1 MKYKL
6 PKNYAVLVYDE
17 KVLRQFWR
25 IAIVTGV
32 LSSKNSE
39 RKGAMVRIKKTN
51 AIHKRPVNKLFLI
64 DYTYQDTNQ
73 TDSRE
78 QKLRL
83 EAALIG
89 KINLLIRFSKTR
101 EIFPSVIRVL
111 SILLITAAT
120 SASIQ
125 RVNSKERGLKV
136 PGLIPAASYA
146 QR

>member
-32 LSSKNSE
+32 LSSKHSE

-64 DYTYQDTNQ
+64 NYTYQDTNQ

-89 KINLLIRFSKTR
+89 ELNLLIRFSKTR

>member
-64 DYTYQDTNQ
+64 NYTYQDTNQ

-89 KINLLIRFSKTR
+89 KLNLLIRFSKTR

>member
-64 DYTYQDTNQ
+64 NYTYQDTNQ

-89 KINLLIRFSKTR
+89 ELNLLIRFSKTR
-101 EIFPSVIRVL
+101 EICPSVTRIL
-111 SILLITAAT
+111 GILLTTTAT
-120 SASIQ
+120 SLSVQ
-125 RVNSKERGLKV
+125 KTPLKECV
-136 PGLIPAASYA
+136 A
-146 QR
+146 

>member
-64 DYTYQDTNQ
+64 DDTDQDTNQ
-73 TDSRE
+73 PDSRE

-89 KINLLIRFSKTR
+89 KLNLLIRFSKTR

-136 PGLIPAASYA
+136 SGLIPAASYA

>member
-89 KINLLIRFSKTR
+89 KLNLLIRFSKTR

>member
-64 DYTYQDTNQ
+64 NYTYQDTNQ

-78 QKLRL
+78 Q
-83 EAALIG
+83 
-89 KINLLIRFSKTR
+89 S
-101 EIFPSVIRVL
+101 
-111 SILLITAAT
+111 
-120 SASIQ
+120 
-125 RVNSKERGLKV
+125 
-136 PGLIPAASYA
+136 
-146 QR
+146 

>member
-25 IAIVTGV
+25 IAIGTGV
-32 LSSKNSE
+32 LPSKNSE

-64 DYTYQDTNQ
+64 NYTYQDTNQ

-89 KINLLIRFSKTR
+89 ELNLLIRFSKTR

>member
-64 DYTYQDTNQ
+64 NYTYQDTNQ

-89 KINLLIRFSKTR
+89 ELNLLIRFSKTR

-136 PGLIPAASYA
+136 PGLITAASYA

>member
-32 LSSKNSE
+32 LPSKNSE

-89 KINLLIRFSKTR
+89 ELNLLIRFSKTR

>member
-64 DYTYQDTNQ
+64 NYTYQDTNQ

-89 KINLLIRFSKTR
+89 ELNLLIRFSKTR

-136 PGLIPAASYA
+136 PGLIPPASYA

>member
-64 DYTYQDTNQ
+64 NYTYQDTNQ

-89 KINLLIRFSKTR
+89 ELNLLIRFSKTR

-120 SASIQ
+120 SACIQ